1 MINKVAQFINEVKLE
16 FKKVSWSTRDE
27 LIGSAVAVIIL
38 VIILAVF
45 IGTCDLILSKIVDL
59 VIRRS
64 L

>member
-1 MINKVAQFINEVKLE
+1 MINKVTQFINEVKLE

-38 VIILAVF
+38 VIILTVF
-45 IGTCDLILSKIVDL
+45 IGVCDLVLSKIVDF